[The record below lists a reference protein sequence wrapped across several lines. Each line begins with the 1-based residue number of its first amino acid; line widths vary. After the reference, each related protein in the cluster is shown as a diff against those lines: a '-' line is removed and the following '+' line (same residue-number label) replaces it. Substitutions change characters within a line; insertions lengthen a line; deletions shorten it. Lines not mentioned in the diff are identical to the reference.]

1 MSWLF
6 TGRCDVAPIPCS
18 RIGLEATE
26 KDMSDVTVI
35 VDRFLKYLRVLNPLI
50 LLACGA
56 FVGEANPYFEFCYS
70 VLQTPSN
77 VSTNS

>member
-1 MSWLF
+1 MQTAVVWKLLF
-6 TGRCDVAPIPCS
+6 SVRWY
-18 RIGLEATE
+18 AT
-26 KDMSDVTVI
+26 SFHRVI